1 MLVRYASRLIHGV
14 PRRRAYP
21 HVIGSDAARGF
32 SFPGA
37 TRTGDAPRAKSGA
50 DPATQA
56 GKQASEITTLRPS
69 LSPIVLGTVRVVH
82 EESADINIRRPATRR
97 YVRFVP
103 YEHAFGLADQ
113 IPAIAIGAAVE
124 FPALNGHAHPGAVLP
139 SRSQRMWP

>member
-1 MLVRYASRLIHGV
+1 VK
-14 PRRRAYP
+14 
-21 HVIGSDAARGF
+21 AARNAGVLLGANLCER
-32 SFPGA
+32 SDKTQQFPM
-37 TRTGDAPRAKSGA
+37 
-50 DPATQA
+50 
-56 GKQASEITTLRPS
+56 
-69 LSPIVLGTVRVVH
+69 LGTVRVVH